1 MRKIMIMGSG
11 AQGSTIAARLQEE
24 PSVEEIVCA
33 DYDLRAAQELEKTLS
48 KATAV
53 QVNAKNLDEIVKAG
67 EGCEL
72 IINGL
77 PPDFNMRVMDASI
90 AVGAS

>member
-33 DYDLRAAQELEKTLS
+33 DYDLRAAQELEKMLS
-48 KATAV
+48 KA
-53 QVNAKNLDEIVKAG
+53 IAG
-67 EGCEL
+67 RHSCRTS
-72 IINGL
+72 GL
-77 PPDFNMRVMDASI
+77 RV
-90 AVGAS
+90 G